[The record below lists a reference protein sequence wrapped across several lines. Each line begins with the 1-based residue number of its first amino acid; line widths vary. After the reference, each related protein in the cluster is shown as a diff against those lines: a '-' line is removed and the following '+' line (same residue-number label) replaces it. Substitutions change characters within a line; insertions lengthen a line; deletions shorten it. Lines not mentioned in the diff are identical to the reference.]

1 MRIIFCFLTM
11 LPFIA
16 KAQINRSASELAQ
29 ENIKEYI
36 NSKIFK
42 GRSYKAVS
50 YGQLKENKVYNMGIL
65 WAIDHRFEIG
75 DVPNN
80 SDKVFAAA
88 QQPYRFIFYM
98 DKKMKVVRAEEIKL

>member
-1 MRIIFCFLTM
+1 M

-16 KAQINRSASELAQ
+16 KAQINRSASELAH

-36 NSKIFK
+36 NTKIFK

-50 YGQLKENKVYNMGIL
+50 YGQLKENRVYNTDIL
-65 WAIDHRFEIG
+65 WALDHRFEIG
-75 DVPNN
+75 EAPNR
-80 SDKVFAAA
+80 SDKVIAVT

-98 DKKMKVVRAEEIKL
+98 NKKMKVVRAEEIKF